1 MTDGV
6 IGWDLGGA
14 HLKAARLAPDG
25 GVAGVVQLAC
35 PLWQGLGHLEA
46 AMRGAIHQLGAAA
59 VNALTMTGE
68 MVDLFASRD
77 EGVARILDTAEGLL
91 GGPGLRV
98 YAGAAG
104 LVPGADARRRAPQV
118 ASANWMATAAFIA
131 RRLPWAFLVDI
142 GSTTADLIPI
152 GDGRVRA
159 LGATDFDRLVH
170 DELVYTGIARTPVMA
185 MAPAVTFEGLRVPL
199 VAEYFATSADVYR
212 LTGELPEGADLHP
225 AADQGEKT
233 AEASARRLARMIGR
247 DATSAPPERWRELAH
262 ALRDAQLA
270 MLLAAFDRQMLR
282 GAVGPEA
289 PLVAAGVGRFLVEE
303 MARRRDRQ
311 VRAFAELFPPGAASA
326 ARINDCAPAVAVAAL
341 GAALGAAA

>member
-25 GVAGVVQLAC
+25 GVAAVVQLAC
-35 PLWQGLGHLEA
+35 PLWQGLAHLEA
-46 AMRGAIHQLGAAA
+46 AMREAVRQLGPAP
-59 VNALTMTGE
+59 VHALTMTGE
-68 MVDLFASRD
+68 MVDLFATRE
-77 EGVARILDTAEGLL
+77 EGVARILDTAEAQLAGSV
-91 GGPGLRV
+91 LRV
-98 YAGAAG
+98 YAGAG
-104 LVPGADARRRAPQV
+104 GFVPGTEARRRARQV
-118 ASANWMATAAFIA
+118 ASANWRATAALIA

-159 LGATDFDRLVH
+159 LGATDFDRLVLG
-170 DELVYTGIARTPVMA
+170 ELVYAGIARTPVMA
-185 MAPAVTFEGLRVPL
+185 IAPAVTFEGLRVPL

-233 AEASARRLARMIGR
+233 VAASARRLARMVGR
-247 DATSAPPERWRELAH
+247 DAASAPLDHWRELAH

-270 MLLAAFDRQMLR
+270 MLLEAFDRQWSR
-282 GAVGPEA
+282 GRGGPEA
-289 PLVAAGVGRFLVEE
+289 PLVAAGAGRFLVEE

-311 VRAFAELFPPGAASA
+311 VRTFAGLFPPGAAPA

-341 GAALGAAA
+341 GAAP